1 MKLRTALLFA
11 GLVAAG
17 VTQAQTVITV
27 SGGNLNTYDA
37 TSPGA
42 AFSSVP
48 ISGLVAGDAIVG
60 IDVRPATSAIV
71 VVADGAAA
79 DRLYTLNPLSGQAT
93 LLSTLDTALSG
104 AFFGVDFN
112 PTVDRLRVVSDTGQN
127 LRINVD
133 TGAVTVDGPL
143 NGATTSIQASG
154 YTNSFSGATA
164 TMLFGIN
171 SATDR
176 LYQQNPANAGTQVDI
191 GALGVDTTSAM
202 DIDVLTN
209 NGNATNTTYAG
220 LNVGGR
226 TTLYTVSL
234 TTGAATLVGQVG
246 SGAAIQGFAVRAG
259 APGGAGASGVP
270 VFGTKGLI
278 LLGLLLG
285 AFAVVVLR
293 QSR

>member
-1 MKLRTALLFA
+1 MKLRTALLLA

-27 SGGNLNTYDA
+27 SNGSLNTYDA
-37 TSPGA
+37 TAPGA

-48 ISGLVAGDAIVG
+48 ISGLVAGDVIRG
-60 IDVRPATSAIV
+60 IDLRPANGTIV

-79 DRLYTLNPLSGQAT
+79 DRLYTLNPLTGQAT
-93 LLSTLDTALSG
+93 LLSTLSTALSG
-104 AFFGVDFN
+104 TAFGVDFN

-127 LRINVD
+127 LRINAD

-154 YTNSFSGATA
+154 YTNSFPGSTA

-171 SATDR
+171 SATDS
-176 LYQQNPANAGTQVDI
+176 LYQQNPANDGTQILI
-191 GALGVDTTSAM
+191 GALGVNTTSDM
-202 DIDVLTN
+202 DIDVLSDAGGGSN
-209 NGNATNTTYAG
+209 ITYAG
-220 LNVGGR
+220 LNVGGF
-226 TTLYTVSL
+226 TNLYTVN
-234 TTGAATLVGQVG
+234 TTSGAATLLGRLG
-246 SGAAIQGFAVRAG
+246 SGAVIQGFAVRAG

>member
-1 MKLRTALLFA
+1 MKLRTVLLLA

-48 ISGLVAGDAIVG
+48 ITGLTAGDAIVG
-60 IDVRPATSAIV
+60 IDVRPATGAIV

-79 DRLYTLNPLSGQAT
+79 DRLYTLNPLTGQAT
-93 LLSTLDTALSG
+93 LLSTLDMALNG

-133 TGAVTVDGPL
+133 TGAVIVDGAL
-143 NGATTSIQASG
+143 NGATASIQASG
-154 YTNSFSGATA
+154 YTNSFSGATT

-171 SATDR
+171 SATDS
-176 LYQQNPANAGTQVDI
+176 LYQQNPANAGTQVLI

-209 NGNATNTTYAG
+209 NGNASNTTYAG
-220 LNVGGR
+220 LNVGGLTR
-226 TTLYTVSL
+226 LYTINL
-234 TTGAATLVGQVG
+234 TTGAATSVGQLG
-246 SGAAIQGFAVRAG
+246 SGAVIQGFAVRAG

-270 VFGTKGLI
+270 AFGTKGLV